1 MIRKLLNL
9 IYEALGRMMGY
20 KSITDAFEL
29 DDSVVSD
36 VMSDSMDLWKSMYK
50 DESPWLNE
58 HIGIYSLGL
67 PKLICQSM
75 QQQVLS
81 EMETSITEPGVEDET
96 DEDKNDVI
104 DTRAKFLNDIYQKRL
119 VKKLPQTL
127 EKALALGGMII
138 KPYISGNQI
147 YLDFN
152 YQGDFYPIAFDDDGN
167 IIDVAFFNQFT
178 SGKYIYT
185 KIERQTFSQEKRSLV
200 VENKAFKAEI
210 VKADDED
217 KEQDLGQEVPL
228 SSISR
233 WAGISEEPVTI
244 SPVDKSLFGYFRVP
258 LANNIDIDSPL
269 GISIFSP
276 AVKLIRKADEQFSR
290 LDWEYKGG
298 QLAIDVDP
306 TAVTYEKGYY
316 GTEMRLDDVQQRLYR
331 HLDLGADDT
340 YQAWA
345 PSLRDSNYIQGLNI
359 YTNKIEDMLGLAR
372 GTLSQ
377 VESEARTATEIKL
390 LKQRTYITV
399 SAIQN
404 ALEQCLLDVVYAM
417 NMFTEIYNLAPKGDY
432 DTNIDW
438 KDSILTDTDTELE
451 QKLNLQ
457 NAGILSKA
465 EVRAWYTGESVEAA
479 QLEIDKMQER
489 AQANMLNDLFTSQA
503 TNNENTLESGENED
517 TNTNSNDDENEE

>member
-1 MIRKLLNL
+1 MIKKLLNL
-9 IYEALGRMMGY
+9 IYEALGKMVGY

-36 VMSDSMDLWKSMYK
+36 AMSDSMDLWKSMYK
-50 DESPWLNE
+50 DKSPWLDE
-58 HIGIYSLGL
+58 HKGVYSLNL
-67 PKLICQSM
+67 AKQICQSF
-75 QQQVLS
+75 QQQTLS
-81 EMETSITEPGVEDET
+81 EMETSITEPGVDDET
-96 DEDKNDVI
+96 DEDKDDVI
-104 DTRAKFLNDIYQKRL
+104 DTRAKFLNDVYQKRL
-119 VKKLPQTL
+119 IKNLPSAF

-138 KPYISGNQI
+138 KPYMNNGQL

-152 YQGDFYPIAFDDDGN
+152 YQGEFYPISFDDDGN
-167 IIDVAFFNQFT
+167 IIDVAFFDQFVA
-178 SGKYIYT
+178 GKYIYT
-185 KIERQTFSQEKRSLV
+185 KVERQTFSFEKKMLV
-200 VENKAFKAEI
+200 IENKAFKAQLR
-210 VKADDED
+210 KGDDEV
-217 KEQDLGQEVPL
+217 EQELGNEIPL
-228 SSISR
+228 SDISR

-244 SPVDKSLFGYFRVP
+244 DNVEKSLFGYFKVP
-258 LANNIDIDSPL
+258 LANNVDLKSPL

-276 AVKLIRKADEQFSR
+276 AINLIRRADEQFSR

-306 TAVTYEKGYY
+306 TAVSYSKGYY
-316 GTEMRLDDVQQRLYR
+316 GTEMKMDDLQQRLYR
-331 HLDLGADDT
+331 RLDMGADDT
-340 YQAWA
+340 YKAWSPA
-345 PSLRDSNYIQGLNI
+345 LRDTNYISGLTV
-359 YTNKIEDMLGLAR
+359 YTNKIEDILGLAR

-390 LKQRTYITV
+390 LKQRTYITI
-399 SAIQN
+399 SALQN

-417 NMFTEIYNLAPKGDY
+417 NVFSELYNLSPSGEY

-479 QLEIDKMQER
+479 QIEIDKMQE
-489 AQANMLNDLFTSQA
+489 QANSNMLNDLFTSQG

-517 TNTNSNDDENEE
+517 IGTNSNEAENEE